1 VNDRDGALDGGVLDG
16 LHASVAGDTAFVV
29 ELIEAF
35 LADSA
40 PQLDAIDAAMASGGA
55 EALVRPAHTLKSA
68 SATLGA
74 TRLSAAARTLELAGR
89 SGSLAGADTRA
100 AADRIRA
107 EWQAAASALL
117 AWGPAQGDR

>member
-1 VNDRDGALDGGVLDG
+1 MEVLDG
-16 LHASVAGDTAFVV
+16 LRASVAGDTAFVV
-29 ELIEAF
+29 ELIDAF

-55 EALVRPAHTLKSA
+55 VALIRPAHTLKSA

-89 SGSLAGADTRA
+89 SGSLAGADAMA
-100 AADRIRA
+100 AAEGIRA
-107 EWQAAASALL
+107 EWRAAASALR
-117 AWGPAQGDR
+117 AWGAKEAGR

>member
-1 VNDRDGALDGGVLDG
+1 MSDSGVTLDMEVLDG
-16 LHASVAGDTAFVV
+16 LRASVAGDTAFVI
-29 ELIEAF
+29 ELIDAF

-40 PQLDAIDAAMASGGA
+40 PQLDAIEAAMEAGSA

-89 SGSLAGADTRA
+89 AGSLAGADVKA
-100 AADRIRA
+100 AADGIRA
-107 EWQAAASALL
+107 EWRAAASALH
-117 AWGPAQGDR
+117 AWGAEEADR